1 MNTDQGTSSHA
12 SQRAALIH
20 RETIQLGVLLL
31 VAAGAFALTRTVAA
45 NNRAMTLRDAAEWY
59 RRGRAQME
67 AGRLDQAVDSFRRAT
82 VRDRNEKQYVLAL
95 ADALTSQRDFEP
107 ARSALMT
114 LREASPEDPD
124 VNLLLARLA
133 AKRLDVTEA
142 LRFYRNA
149 LYSPWRSDQAGTRRQ
164 VRIELI
170 RFLLERGQPSRA
182 LSELIALSADIPDEP
197 GARLDVARLFAAAG
211 DHRNALDQ
219 FQRALR
225 LSDENAEALAGAGQA
240 AFELGD
246 YALART
252 YLRRAPDR
260 TADVQSTLELV
271 DLVLSNDPLAA
282 RLGSAERR
290 RRLTTDLDHARDR
303 LSACLAQNG
312 GTAAAGSDGEAVQRE
327 TQAYL
332 DQMQQQRILDQDTVE
347 AGVDVID
354 RIERVVTDRCGPGTR
369 LDQAL
374 LRIGR
379 QHPGGA
385 R

>member
-1 MNTDQGTSSHA
+1 VNTDQVASSHA

-31 VAAGAFALTRTVAA
+31 VAAAAFALTRTVAA

-59 RRGRAQME
+59 RRGRVQME
-67 AGRLDQAVDSFRRAT
+67 AGRTDEAVDSFRRAT
-82 VRDRNEKQYVLAL
+82 VRDRNEKIYVLAL
-95 ADALTSQRDFEP
+95 AGALTSQGDFEP

-149 LYSPWRSDQAGTRRQ
+149 LYSPWPNDQAGTRRQ
-164 VRIELI
+164 VRIELV

-197 GARLDVARLFAAAG
+197 EAHLDVARLFGAAG

-225 LSDENAEALAGAGQA
+225 LSGENAEALAGAGQA
-240 AFELGD
+240 AFEIGD
-246 YALART
+246 YTLART
-252 YLRRAPDR
+252 YLRRAPDK

-290 RRLTTDLDHARDR
+290 RRLTADLDHARER
-303 LSACLAQNG
+303 LRACLAQSG
-312 GTAAAGSDGEAVQRE
+312 GTPAGNEGEAVQRE

-347 AGVDVID
+347 VGLDVID
-354 RIERVVTDRCGPGTR
+354 RIERAVTDRCGPGTP

-379 QHPGGA
+379 QHAGGA